1 MSEQLGEAGSIPA
14 GGWRAG
20 LVDLA
25 RCLRFYSRLPVPA
38 LPWESDP
45 HALPDFPRLTR
56 VVPLAGLVIGLL
68 PGLVLVGAFGLGLG
82 PWLAAALAVATLT
95 LTTGVFHEDGL
106 ADTADS
112 FGGATRERRLEI
124 MRDSRIGSYGTAVLV
139 LAFALRIGAL
149 AELLSRFDP
158 PAAFAA
164 LLIAAALSR
173 TAGLMPL
180 VFLLPARL
188 DGASHA
194 VGQPTRET
202 FWWAAALA
210 ATIAVVLGAT
220 FALPTSGIA
229 LMLILSAL
237 SGWALTRLSARHIQ
251 GQTGD
256 IAGAAQQVAEIAA
269 LIGLLT
275 AAGP

>member
-1 MSEQLGEAGSIPA
+1 MSDHLESAMTRPPA
-14 GGWRAG
+14 LWQG
-20 LVDLA
+20 LLTDIA

-38 LPWESDP
+38 LPWEQDP

-56 VVPLAGLVIGLL
+56 VVPLAGIVLGML
-68 PGLVLVGAFGLGLG
+68 PALVLAAALHLGLG
-82 PWLAAALAVATLT
+82 PWLAAMLAVAAMTA
-95 LTTGVFHEDGL
+95 TTGAFHEDGL

-112 FGGATRERRLEI
+112 FGGATPERRLAI
-124 MRDSRIGSYGTAVLV
+124 MRDSRIGSFGTAALV
-139 LAFALRIGAL
+139 LAFGLRIGAL
-149 AELLSRFDP
+149 AALASRAGP
-158 PAAFAA
+158 GTACAA
-164 LLIAAALSR
+164 LLIAASLSR

-180 VFLLPARL
+180 VFLPPARL

-202 FWWAAALA
+202 FRIAAALA
-210 ATIAVVLGAT
+210 TGIAAVLGVSAG
-220 FALPTSGIA
+220 LPASGIV
-229 LMLILSAL
+229 LMPILSAL
-237 SGWALTRLSARHIQ
+237 AGLALTRLAARHVG

-275 AAGP
+275 ALRA